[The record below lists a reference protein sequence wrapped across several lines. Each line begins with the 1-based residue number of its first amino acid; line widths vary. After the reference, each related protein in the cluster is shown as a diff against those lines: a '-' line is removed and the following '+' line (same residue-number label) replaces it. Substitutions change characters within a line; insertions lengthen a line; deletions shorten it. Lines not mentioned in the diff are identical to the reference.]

1 MKSILILCLLFT
13 INCNFIDISICL
25 VKSDKLR
32 AIIVDVLTSIK
43 EKNWNKIILSAFL
56 NFNEVK
62 SIVQNCI
69 EPKPK
74 PIPDE
79 PDSKDDLCEEKCKDE
94 VEYHER
100 EECYRDCFFGHY

>member
-1 MKSILILCLLFT
+1 MKTILILCLLFT
-13 INCNFIDISICL
+13 INFNFIDISICL

-43 EKNWNKIILSAFL
+43 EKNWNKILFSAFL
-56 NFNEVK
+56 NINEVK
-62 SIVQNCI
+62 LIVQNCI
-69 EPKPK
+69 EPE

-79 PDSKDDLCEEKCKDE
+79 PDSKDDICAEKCKDE

-100 EECYRDCFFGHY
+100 EECYKDCLFGH

>member
-13 INCNFIDISICL
+13 INCNLIDISICL

-43 EKNWNKIILSAFL
+43 EKNWNKILSSALL
-56 NFNEVK
+56 NLNEVK
-62 SIVQNCI
+62 SVIQNCI
-69 EPKPK
+69 EYK
-74 PIPDE
+74 PIPYA
-79 PDSKDDLCEEKCKDE
+79 PDSKDDNCEEKCKDE

-100 EECYRDCFFGHY
+100 EECYKDCFFGH